1 MKFCLENSGFRR
13 YCLTKA
19 PTSHFR
25 DDAVLVVLVPKVVH
39 KASSKDLHFFLS
51 EAGLAMQFQDSFWS
65 LSSLLVANS
74 DTQETL
80 FPSSLR
86 LEAAL
91 NNTHSRVQVLV
102 SNLIGKVNQKK
113 IFLEENRN
121 NESLKCWVQRCFN
134 IGQKC
139 YRQSLSKVGW
149 MIQPSV
155 VRHGVSLITVC
166 TWRIRYHCDR
176 CADGSG
182 HGATTLAA
190 DFSDKVSFVFII
202 QIEHWSTHHNDTI
215 CTQRSCYRPRW

>member
-1 MKFCLENSGFRR
+1 
-13 YCLTKA
+13 
-19 PTSHFR
+19 
-25 DDAVLVVLVPKVVH
+25 
-39 KASSKDLHFFLS
+39 
-51 EAGLAMQFQDSFWS
+51 MQFQDSFWS

-91 NNTHSRVQVLV
+91 NNTHSLV

-113 IFLEENRN
+113 IFVEENRN
-121 NESLKCWVQRCFN
+121 NESLKCWVQRRHFN

-176 CADGSG
+176 CADAPAMGQLRLPPTSVTKW
-182 HGATTLAA
+182 A
-190 DFSDKVSFVFII
+190 SFLLFRSNTDRPITMIQSVHNGVVICPDDSVVAGCSSREVRRILQRRRRTCDVCNFIVHVI
-202 QIEHWSTHHNDTI
+202 VRFHSPSPIPCVCSITAWVTAS
-215 CTQRSCYRPRW
+215 WW

>member
-1 MKFCLENSGFRR
+1 M
-13 YCLTKA
+13 TKA

-39 KASSKDLHFFLS
+39 KASSRDLHFFLS

-65 LSSLLVANS
+65 FSSLLVANS

-91 NNTHSRVQVLV
+91 NNTHSLV

-121 NESLKCWVQRCFN
+121 NESLKC
-134 IGQKC
+134 
-139 YRQSLSKVGW
+139 
-149 MIQPSV
+149 
-155 VRHGVSLITVC
+155 
-166 TWRIRYHCDR
+166 
-176 CADGSG
+176 
-182 HGATTLAA
+182 
-190 DFSDKVSFVFII
+190 
-202 QIEHWSTHHNDTI
+202 
-215 CTQRSCYRPRW
+215 